1 MDREPRPASR
11 EAKPVVVVGFDETA
25 SAQRALR
32 WAAVEAARSAGTVRV
47 VVAWEPEDGGG
58 WAQALGRSG
67 PRWSA
72 SAARGAAAVVRAE
85 HPGVDVVELP
95 VAGDAA
101 RALLDSTKDAD
112 LLVIGTRGHVG
123 VVGAVLGSVSRRC
136 LREARVPVVLLG
148 PDAPDVHE
156 VRVVVTA
163 RHGGTTGAAPVW
175 GVRRALQ
182 RRLPIHLLDSWHVH
196 AGSPELSV
204 VRRRALQLA
213 QAQDDHERALAEL
226 RVAVSDRVAVT
237 GDLVEGHGVDVEY
250 ARTHRGDLL
259 VVEWDDAD
267 HRPSVRHS
275 RCPVVAVPA
284 VIAATQ
290 PDTAQAPVT
299 ARRVSRSS

>member
-1 MDREPRPASR
+1 MDRDRAPRPH
-11 EAKPVVVVGFDETA
+11 EARPVVVVGYDETA

-32 WAAVEAARSAGTVRV
+32 WAAGEAASAGGTVRV

-72 SAARGAAAVVRAE
+72 SAAHGAAAVVRAE
-85 HPGVDVVELP
+85 HPGVHVVELP

-101 RALLDSTKDAD
+101 RALLDSAKDAD
-112 LLVIGTRGHVG
+112 LLVVGTRGHVG

-136 LREARVPVVLLG
+136 LRESQVPVVLMG
-148 PDAPDVHE
+148 PDAPDFHE
-156 VRVVVTA
+156 VRVVVTT
-163 RHGGTTGAAPVW
+163 RHGGTAGPALAWGA
-175 GVRRALQ
+175 RRALE
-182 RRLPIHLLDSWHVH
+182 RGLPIHLLDSWHVH
-196 AGSPELSV
+196 PGAPELSV

-213 QAQDDHERALAEL
+213 QAQDAHERALAGL
-226 RVAVSDRVAVT
+226 RVAVADRVAVT

-275 RCPVVAVPA
+275 RCPVVAVPS
-284 VIAATQ
+284 
-290 PDTAQAPVT
+290 P
-299 ARRVSRSS
+299 ARVPSPSQVGARVLT

>member
-1 MDREPRPASR
+1 
-11 EAKPVVVVGFDETA
+11 
-25 SAQRALR
+25 
-32 WAAVEAARSAGTVRV
+32 
-47 VVAWEPEDGGG
+47 

-72 SAARGAAAVVRAE
+72 SAAQRAAAVVRAE

-101 RALLDSTKDAD
+101 RALLDSARDAD

-123 VVGAVLGSVSRRC
+123 VVGAVRGSVSRRC
-136 LREARVPVVLLG
+136 VNEARVPVVLMG
-148 PDAPDVHE
+148 PDAPDLHE
-156 VRVVVTA
+156 VRVVVTS
-163 RHGGTTGAAPVW
+163 RHGRAAGPALDW
-175 GVRRALQ
+175 ALRRALE
-182 RRLPIHLLDSWHVH
+182 RRLPLHLLDSWHVRPG
-196 AGSPELSV
+196 APELSA

-213 QAQDDHERALAEL
+213 QAKESHELALADL
-226 RVAVSDRVAVT
+226 RVAVADRVTVT

-275 RCPVVAVPA
+275 RCPVVALPAAWVAAPGLGAPAQVPA
-284 VIAATQ
+284 Q
-290 PDTAQAPVT
+290 
-299 ARRVSRSS
+299 RH